1 MKKFFLFGMAVALV
15 AACGPVT
22 KIDITGTKDAIT
34 ITTNQAVNDSSSLKI
49 EINPNFDF
57 RKHLKEVE

>member
-1 MKKFFLFGMAVALV
+1 MRLFCFGILV
-15 AACGPVT
+15 VLAASCGPTT
-22 KIDITGTKDAIT
+22 KIDITGTRDAIT

-57 RKHLKEVE
+57 RKHLKEVDE